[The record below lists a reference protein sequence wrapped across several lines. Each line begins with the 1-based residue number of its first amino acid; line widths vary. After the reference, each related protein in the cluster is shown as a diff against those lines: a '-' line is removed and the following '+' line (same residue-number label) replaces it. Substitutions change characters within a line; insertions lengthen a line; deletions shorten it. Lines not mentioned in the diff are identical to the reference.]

1 MINTGGKVYS
11 WEALEYKDR
20 DMKVD
25 WFWAL
30 GIIALA
36 GSVASFIY
44 GNFLFGVFIIFAS
57 IAIVFFGTMKPK
69 RVLYELTDSGVI
81 YEDVFYPYETLHAFF
96 MNELDPDD
104 KKVLIKSERFFVPI
118 LTLPYE
124 TLEQGEE
131 IFDVLSEVIPE
142 EPLQEPWGHL
152 IMERLGF

>member
-1 MINTGGKVYS
+1 MVKKGDILYA
-11 WEALEYKDR
+11 WQAYEYKDR
-20 DMKVD
+20 PLKTD

-69 RVLYELTDSGVI
+69 LITYELTDSGVV
-81 YEDVFYPYETLHAFF
+81 YEEVFYPYEALHSFF
-96 MNELDPDD
+96 MNEFNPDD

-118 LTLPYE
+118 LTLPYD
-124 TLEQGEE
+124 TLEQGDE
-131 IFDVLSEVIPE
+131 IFAILSEVVPE